1 MKVHTVVSGVWVGS
15 VGVQGGLG
23 VSVEAS
29 GGLWRSE
36 EVCKAAPIPCTGSV
50 CKSRFSGAHIAVIW
64 VPLGDGGVS
73 GGPQPRSRP

>member
-1 MKVHTVVSGVWVGS
+1 VVSGVWVGS

-36 EVCKAAPIPCTGSV
+36 EVCKAAPIPGTGSV
-50 CKSRFSGAHIAVIW
+50 CKMW
-64 VPLGDGGVS
+64 D
-73 GGPQPRSRP
+73 